1 MASIT
6 KLAEEDGAYRRVGSV
21 PANPMKHRG
30 MIVKKFVFDILL
42 LK

>member
-1 MASIT
+1 MAPIT
-6 KLAEEDGAYRRVGSV
+6 KLAEEDGAYRRVASL

-30 MIVKKFVFDILL
+30 MIVKKIVFNILL